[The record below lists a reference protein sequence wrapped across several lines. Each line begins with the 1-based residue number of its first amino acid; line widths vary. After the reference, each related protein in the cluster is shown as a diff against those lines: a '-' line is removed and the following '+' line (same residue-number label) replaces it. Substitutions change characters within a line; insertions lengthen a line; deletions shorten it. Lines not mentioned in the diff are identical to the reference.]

1 MQHVSNFLQVGNLHA
16 RTQRIIF
23 DPVYHLFFFIWED
36 FRFVNR
42 FLRRCLT
49 TPEPVLDKWQKFR
62 WAAVTDNNNM

>member
-16 RTQRIIF
+16 RTQRIILYI
-23 DPVYHLFFFIWED
+23 PLIFFMWERL